1 MEKEN
6 DEKIFRKKMIGKPKR
21 KFSRYAW
28 WIGKK
33 YFWRVKKIF
42 LARIEQ
48 KICKIPCWAKVR
60 DKKIFLKFDNFF
72 ICSTMKK
79 TKNL

>member
-6 DEKIFRKKMIGKPKR
+6 DEKIFHQKNDWQAKTKI
-21 KFSRYAW
+21 FSICLADW
-28 WIGKK
+28 
-33 YFWRVKKIF
+33 KKIF

-48 KICKIPCWAKVR
+48 KMCKIPRWTKVR

>member
-1 MEKEN
+1 LA
-6 DEKIFRKKMIGKPKR
+6 D
-21 KFSRYAW
+21 W
-28 WIGKK
+28 
-33 YFWRVKKIF
+33 KKIF

-48 KICKIPCWAKVR
+48 KICKIPRWEKVR

-72 ICSTMKK
+72 ISSTMKK